1 MTSTSANLT
10 IALLK
15 RQIASLLQAM
25 DAIVAR
31 SHNIELGTSKV
42 IDMRRIAERSISG
55 SSAVAPLMAFRPTH
69 RHRKGGLYRLLG
81 LVRVEADLSLA
92 SIYEPAAV
100 EEIPWSRPAAEFN
113 DGRFTVLE
121 AAPGVV
127 EVDPVEA
134 CISGM
139 CAEDLVSMLG
149 RCRPDLIVQ
158 VNRT

>member
-55 SSAVAPLMAFRPTH
+55 SSAVASLMAFRPTH

-92 SIYEPAAV
+92 TVYEPAAL
-100 EEIPWSRPAAEFN
+100 EEIPWSRPTSEFN
-113 DGRFTVLE
+113 DGRFTALE
-121 AAPGVV
+121 TTAGTV

-134 CISGM
+134 CISEM
-139 CAEDLVSMLG
+139 SVEDLVSMLG
-149 RCRPDLIVQ
+149 RCRPDLTVGIS
-158 VNRT
+158 R